1 MDRVMD
7 AMPAVDLPTRLEIG
21 APSFG
26 EGPYADLRVE
36 SAAWIRD
43 GGSDAFGEALE
54 TLEPLLTRS
63 YLLGQ
68 PNLAGMGVG
77 AWDLAVGTAAE
88 ALLSGQTARM
98 QRMIAG
104 TQLADL
110 FDEEDER
117 RDDDPDALNR
127 GADLLTAMQTLDA
140 AADGLP
146 EDAPEGLR
154 TQLETLRG
162 DLGDRLRRERR
173 NDRRL
178 DTALRGRNLGQA
190 DTLAALRARA
200 PVAPDSPAPTP
211 MRAPRRADPYGEAIE
226 GVLAKAP
233 IAPSPAL
240 ADLRQRIATTSE
252 AALQAPDESPA
263 ALRLTER
270 ARRLLAEEVRLT
282 GGAPSPG
289 GAIDTAAIRKAL
301 ASKPTRT
308 PRPDGGPI
316 RPKATLPEIPI
327 LSSRGE
333 KAKVIGYLR
342 CDEGTRALAR
352 ADGFVQV
359 PVPGRQAPGWIDA
372 AHLADPA
379 TTARGAQLGPQPIPS
394 FLAGE
399 PKKKAPG
406 GSADLAR
413 FAALVSRETGASLTE
428 LIEQIGAPILAQERA
443 GRRPIDEEEL
453 PKKVDVDRVH
463 IAGLGSS
470 GNASKAMQAALAK
483 LPERIA
489 RRTADSTATG
499 DLPEL
504 TVSLNVRVDGDLR
517 AEADLI
523 ADRLADAIA
532 RSGHAQVGELRIDV
546 TRRGGVHDADPTD
559 LLLARLANDDFDG
572 IAETLTDERRALDA
586 TQKARLANFFGD
598 DFGDV
603 LVFAGP
609 MAGALARSLDAEAVT
624 HGQMVFFDPT
634 HFRPDTTAG
643 EALLAH
649 ELTHTRQDPNRDVV
663 SKEAEAMAVESA
675 YMSWL
680 EPTGMHFATEI
691 DPTAPSA
698 MAAAD
703 VASGMRAAA
712 GRELAEQAGP
722 RQDTAEFEQK
732 VGQILERVR
741 HLLDV
746 DTDFE
751 GERVG
756 ALVRRMVTW

>member
-1 MDRVMD
+1 MDGMMD

-21 APSFG
+21 APAFG
-26 EGPYADLRVE
+26 AGPYADLRVE
-36 SAAWIRD
+36 GAAWIRD
-43 GGSDAFGEALE
+43 GGSEEFGEALE
-54 TLEPLLTRS
+54 TIEPLLTRS

-88 ALLSGQTARM
+88 ALLAGQTARM

-117 RDDDPDALNR
+117 RDADPDALSR
-127 GADLLTAMQTLDA
+127 GVDLLAAMQTLDTA
-140 AADGLP
+140 AEGLP
-146 EDAPEGLR
+146 EDAPDGLR
-154 TQLETLRG
+154 AQLEALRG

-173 NDRRL
+173 HDRRL
-178 DTALRGRNLGQA
+178 DKALRGRDLTEP
-190 DTLAALRARA
+190 DTLTTLRARA
-200 PVAPDSPAPTP
+200 PSVAESPAPAP
-211 MRAPRRADPYGEAIE
+211 KAIRAPRRADPYGEAID
-226 GVLAKAP
+226 GVLAKEPVAP
-233 IAPSPAL
+233 DARL
-240 ADLRQRIATTSE
+240 AELRRQIATASE
-252 AALQAPDESPA
+252 AALQAPDDSPA

-270 ARRLLAEEVRLT
+270 ARRLLAEEVRLA
-282 GGAPSPG
+282 GGAPTPG
-289 GAIDTAAIRKAL
+289 GAVDTAAIRRAL
-301 ASKPTRT
+301 AARPTRT
-308 PRPDGGPI
+308 PRPEGGPI
-316 RPKATLPEIPI
+316 RPKASLPEIPI

-352 ADGFVQV
+352 AGGFVKV

-379 TTARGAQLGPQPIPS
+379 ASARGPQLNAQPMPGAPQKPT
-394 FLAGE
+394 
-399 PKKKAPG
+399 PG

-428 LIEQIGAPILAQERA
+428 LIAQIGEPVLAHDRA
-443 GRRPIDEEEL
+443 ARRPIDDEEA
-453 PKKVDVDRVH
+453 PRKVDVERVH
-463 IAGLGSS
+463 VAGLG
-470 GNASKAMQAALAK
+470 GNRNASKAMQAALAK
-483 LPERIA
+483 LPERVA
-489 RRTADSTATG
+489 RRTADRDTAG
-499 DLPEL
+499 ELPAL
-504 TVSLNVRVDGDLR
+504 QVALNVRVDGDLR

-523 ADRLADAIA
+523 ADRLAEAIA
-532 RSGHAQVGELRIDV
+532 RSGHAQVGELHIDV
-546 TRRGGVHDADPTD
+546 TRHGGAEDADPTD
-559 LLLARLANDDFDG
+559 VLLSRLANDDFDG
-572 IAETLTDERRALDA
+572 IAETLTAERRKLDA
-586 TQKARLANFFGD
+586 TQQARLANFFGD
-598 DFGDV
+598 DFNDI

-609 MAGALARSLDAEAVT
+609 MAGALAKSLDAEAVT

-634 HFRPDTTAG
+634 HFRPDTAAG

-663 SKEAEAMAVESA
+663 SKEAEAHAVESA
-675 YMSWL
+675 YLSWL
-680 EPTGMHFATEI
+680 EPTGMHFAAEI
-691 DPTAPSA
+691 GVDPTAPSA
-698 MAAAD
+698 MAARD